1 MMKNTQKYALYRINI
16 VPIAKF
22 GFLLGSLAM
31 LLPSLL
37 CAGVTRTVIATLR
50 TWLDQWQSVPVEQFG
65 VEVTQFN
72 FINLLQLGPV
82 QQAIIQMDNQPFAV
96 AMFIIIGC
104 LLGGGAIIGLI
115 VLSLGWG
122 YNLLAAIS
130 GGVELELRNV
140 S

>member
-1 MMKNTQKYALYRINI
+1 MGNTQRYTLAKINLL
-16 VPIAKF
+16 PIAKF

-37 CAGVTRTVIATLR
+37 CVGITTTAISALR
-50 TWLDQWQSVPVEQFG
+50 TWLDGWQAVPVEQFG
-65 VEVTQFN
+65 VEMTQFN
-72 FINLLQLGPV
+72 FISLLQLGPV

-96 AMFIIIGC
+96 ALFVIIGC
-104 LLGGGAIIGLI
+104 LLGGGAFIGLI